1 MYYFG
6 VDWSEDHHNLCI
18 QNRFGAVITELE
30 LRHSLDGFE
39 QLDLER
45 RKLAVPANDCLVA
58 IETSYNLLVDYLLD
72 RDYIVYLIPPQVT
85 DNYRGRRRSS
95 GARTDESDAA
105 VLAMALRIDRD
116 CHQRLR
122 PNSALTQQI
131 LAQVRL
137 VEILRRSIQRQT
149 NQLRTVLLRTFPQAF
164 GLFGK
169 LTTQISLHF
178 LMTYPTAK
186 EALAL
191 DKSQFEAFCRSHRY
205 SRPGLISRR
214 YAQLMEPAPE
224 ANPIAVQAYRDQVR
238 ILAELLLAQVQS
250 RLQALSRL
258 RHLFDQHPDAFI
270 FASLP
275 GAGDLLA
282 PALLAKFGDH
292 RDRFPSAAS
301 AQALAGT
308 CPVTKASGKRKIVS
322 FRRGCDREFR
332 RIAQQF
338 ALASCSQS
346 GWALAY
352 WREARPR
359 CSSDSD
365 AYRRLANRWL
375 VIIWK
380 LWQDRIAYD
389 ETFHLRQRA
398 QRRRPRS

>member
-18 QNRFGAVITELE
+18 RNQFGAVISELE

-45 RKLAVPANDCLVA
+45 RKLGASASDCMVA

-72 RDYIVYLIPPQVT
+72 RDYIVYLIPPQIT
-85 DNYRGRRRSS
+85 DHYRGRRRSS

-105 VLAMALRIDRD
+105 ILAKALRVDREY
-116 CHQRLR
+116 HQRLR
-122 PNSALTQQI
+122 PNLALTQQI

-137 VEILRRSIQRQT
+137 VETLRRTIQRQT
-149 NQLRTVLLRTFPQAF
+149 NQLRAVLLRTYPQALD
-164 GLFGK
+164 LFGK
-169 LTTQISLHF
+169 LTTQISLQF
-178 LMTYPTAK
+178 LMAYPTAQ

-191 DKSQFEAFCRSHRY
+191 DKGQFEAFCRSHRY

-214 YAQLMEPAPE
+214 YAQLIEPAPR
-224 ANPIAVQAYRDQVR
+224 ANPDAVQAYRDQICV
-238 ILAELLLAQVQS
+238 LAELLLAQVRS
-250 RLQALSRL
+250 RLQAQSRL
-258 RHLFDQHPDAFI
+258 RQLFPQHPDAFI
-270 FASLP
+270 FDSLP

-292 RDRFPSAAS
+292 RDRFPSPAS
-301 AQALAGT
+301 VQALAGT
-308 CPVTKASGKRKIVS
+308 CPVTKASGKRKAVF

-346 GWALAY
+346 GWAFAY
-352 WREARPR
+352 WREVQSRA
-359 CSSDSD
+359 SSDSD